1 MNHLNT
7 LLLAIFVVL
16 FSHSLEINAT
26 VSPDGKLKVTV
37 LSMENKS
44 YSDVEFRIEYM
55 DKCVLS
61 HSKLGL
67 ELIVGFTQVI

>member
-44 YSDVEFRIEYM
+44 YSDVEFRIEYPANSNQRN
-55 DKCVLS
+55 VTT
-61 HSKLGL
+61 H
-67 ELIVGFTQVI
+67 E

>member
-37 LSMENKS
+37 YPWKINPTVMWN
-44 YSDVEFRIEYM
+44 
-55 DKCVLS
+55 
-61 HSKLGL
+61 L
-67 ELIVGFTQVI
+67 E